1 MAATFR
7 VSFPMRWIS
16 LAMVEWRGAC
26 AMIGLSFG
34 LSFGLSLVAFMPPMS
49 AQVAEARFTLEGL
62 ENRPFRLT
70 EFHPLGM
77 TTTTLAE
84 GQVSMRGEVDI
95 QWPDDGRLHFVS
107 LHCAGVVWSLPV
119 CGPHVGEVDLVVPGP
134 GRAPFAERPG
144 ILASGADVGGQR
156 WAPVIVAEAQSC
168 VDDAREA
175 MAADLQQAMLWGA
188 GSGSARRDAGAVL
201 GASIGGAEG
210 QEEGAVGGGDGGAA
224 AVADSLLMMHGADF
238 MSRFEGV
245 LEGAGEEALN
255 GYLQTMVVDVMG
267 ELEPRLRREQVDRW
281 RSSPA
286 PDPLDAAAVTAFRAG
301 LDLVAHADGWTE
313 EEVKAFSGAIT
324 TGDLEGLT
332 ASTASWWGTEDV
344 DRTIAWFIARM
355 GDGGLGAFPPT
366 RFATGRIVPR
376 PWLELLAG
384 FHDHPTYGAEAKR
397 LSERFTP
404 PGPLPGGLR
413 AFDAGGDLQKLEDL
427 VANGPAVWLW
437 IDAGAP
443 TTVVQLQVL
452 EKTLAMAM
460 GNRRGDG
467 PSLPRDLRWV
477 VIDAGQ
483 DWQAFER
490 LVRAASARNG
500 GLSRLPYAL
509 MHSGGDLRWTEAFE
523 IRALPAVRHHGPGLA
538 PTPEEPPLPGPDLIR
553 WLARRS

>member
-1 MAATFR
+1 MAAMFR
-7 VSFPMRWIS
+7 VSFPMQWIFV
-16 LAMVEWRGAC
+16 AMGEWRGSR

-34 LSFGLSLVAFMPPMS
+34 LSLMAFMPSSS
-49 AQVAEARFTLEGL
+49 AQVAEAQFTLEGL

-84 GQVSMRGEVDI
+84 GQVSLSGEVDI
-95 QWPDDGRLHFVS
+95 QWPDDGRLHFLS
-107 LHCAGVVWSLPV
+107 LHCAGAVWSLPV
-119 CGPHVGEVDLVVPGP
+119 CGPYAGGVDLVVPGP

-144 ILASGADVGGQR
+144 MLASGAGGDGQR
-156 WAPVIVAEAQSC
+156 WAPVIVAEAQAC
-168 VDDAREA
+168 VDDARQG

-188 GSGSARRDAGAVL
+188 GSGSARRDAGAAL
-201 GASIGGAEG
+201 GAAFGEQEG
-210 QEEGAVGGGDGGAA
+210 EEGEAAGGVDGGAGA
-224 AVADSLLMMHGADF
+224 AGDSLLRLQGADF
-238 MSRFEGV
+238 VSRFEGV
-245 LEGAGEEALN
+245 LEESGEEAL
-255 GYLQTMVVDVMG
+255 GDYLQTMAVDVMG
-267 ELEPRLRREQVDRW
+267 ELDPRLRREQIDRW
-281 RSSPA
+281 RASPA
-286 PDPLDAAAVTAFRAG
+286 PDPLDAAAVAAFRAG

-313 EEVKAFSGAIT
+313 DEVKAFSGAIT
-324 TGDLEGLT
+324 SGDLEGLT
-332 ASTASWWGTEDV
+332 ASTAAWWGAEDV

-355 GDGGLGAFPPT
+355 GDGGLGAFPPA
-366 RFATGRIVPR
+366 RFSTGRSIPG
-376 PWLELLAG
+376 PWLALLAG

-413 AFDAGGDLQKLEDL
+413 AFDAGGDLQRLEDL

-460 GNRRGDG
+460 GNRRGDA

-490 LVRAASARNG
+490 LVRAAAARNG
-500 GLSRLPYAL
+500 GLSRLPYSL
-509 MHSGGDLRWTEAFE
+509 LHSGGDLRWTEAFE
-523 IRALPAVRHHGPGLA
+523 IPALPAVRHHGPGLV
-538 PTPEEPPLPGPDLIR
+538 PTPEEPPLPGPELIR
-553 WLARRS
+553 WLSRRA